1 MSAINEDV
9 VVCDNGTG
17 FVKCG
22 FAGENFPRHMFPSM
36 VGRPTLRAEEDAIG
50 NIELKDIMCGDEA
63 AAVRQALE
71 IRYPVDCGIIRH
83 WDDMEAL
90 WDYTF
95 YEKLKIN
102 PEEKKMML
110 TEAPLNPKKNREKTI
125 EIMFEKY
132 GFDAVHQAIQ
142 AMLTLYAQGLLTGV
156 VVDTGDGVTHVV
168 PVYEGFVP
176 QHLISRLDVAGR
188 HITKYMIK
196 LLLLRGYAFNRTAD
210 FETIRR
216 VKEDLCYV
224 AHDIEQERKLALETT
239 VLVEKYRLPDGRVI
253 KVGRERFEAPE
264 ALFTPSLIDVE
275 GDGMA
280 DMVYNMI
287 QKADVDCRADFYK
300 HIVLSGGSSM
310 YPGLPTRLEKDIRAK
325 YLQGVLKGDKS
336 RLNRLKL
343 RIEDPPRRR
352 NMVFLGASVLGD
364 IMRDRDDFWI
374 TKSEWEES
382 GPAIL
387 KKLG

>member
-1 MSAINEDV
+1 
-9 VVCDNGTG
+9 
-17 FVKCG
+17 
-22 FAGENFPRHMFPSM
+22 
-36 VGRPTLRAEEDAIG
+36 
-50 NIELKDIMCGDEA
+50 
-63 AAVRQALE
+63 
-71 IRYPVDCGIIRH
+71 
-83 WDDMEAL
+83 MEAL

-287 QKADVDCRADFYK
+287 QKADMDCRADFYK

>member
-1 MSAINEDV
+1 
-9 VVCDNGTG
+9 
-17 FVKCG
+17 
-22 FAGENFPRHMFPSM
+22 
-36 VGRPTLRAEEDAIG
+36 
-50 NIELKDIMCGDEA
+50 
-63 AAVRQALE
+63 
-71 IRYPVDCGIIRH
+71 
-83 WDDMEAL
+83 
-90 WDYTF
+90 
-95 YEKLKIN
+95 
-102 PEEKKMML
+102 
-110 TEAPLNPKKNREKTI
+110 
-125 EIMFEKY
+125 
-132 GFDAVHQAIQ
+132 
-142 AMLTLYAQGLLTGV
+142 
-156 VVDTGDGVTHVV
+156 
-168 PVYEGFVP
+168 
-176 QHLISRLDVAGR
+176 
-188 HITKYMIK
+188 MIK

-310 YPGLPTRLEKDIRAK
+310 YPGLPTRLEKDIRAR